1 MCTPAAL
8 ARRNRSPHFGQ
19 EVGSAIRR
27 PPTGSAT
34 PRPPCPAAGVAG
46 LPGSAAAGCTAS
58 ATSGTSRPTARRRAA
73 RRRPPRTPAA
83 PGTRGRTSARRRS
96 SRPSPACSRRRCGTA
111 RGRPRGRGR
120 RGTSRAGQPAGTSG
134 ALQLG
139 DGEGSAGLLR
149 AGPVLAVTDR
159 LAGPADGAVDPA
171 GVAGDGAG
179 VASGAGPPDRAV
191 QGGRGDT
198 EPVGG
203 LLAGVLL
210 AVEEG
215 PLLHQLVAGPGAAR
229 VVFVPP
235 GAALPAVAGLA
246 QATRVAVW
254 FELGVADAAVAHANL
269 LAFGTGAKDAGRH
282 TGLSTGLGAG
292 WGCGLLRRGFTVVGR
307 LRSSRSRSHALQ
319 RRSPFG
325 PMRTL
330 SPLISCTPTRQ
341 NLGRGRP
348 RRAHDTEHQ
357 RR

>member
-1 MCTPAAL
+1 
-8 ARRNRSPHFGQ
+8 
-19 EVGSAIRR
+19 
-27 PPTGSAT
+27 
-34 PRPPCPAAGVAG
+34 
-46 LPGSAAAGCTAS
+46 
-58 ATSGTSRPTARRRAA
+58 
-73 RRRPPRTPAA
+73 
-83 PGTRGRTSARRRS
+83 
-96 SRPSPACSRRRCGTA
+96 
-111 RGRPRGRGR
+111 R

-269 LAFGTGAKDAGRH
+269 LVSGTGAKDAGRH
-282 TGLSTGLGAG
+282 TALSTGLGPG
-292 WGCGLLRRGFTVVGR
+292 WSGGRPPSTRRGP
-307 LRSSRSRSHALQ
+307 AA
-319 RRSPFG
+319 PA
-325 PMRTL
+325 
-330 SPLISCTPTRQ
+330 
-341 NLGRGRP
+341 GRGTGARRRGRHIPRP
-348 RRAHDTEHQ
+348 PLTRAAPTAACGARSGARTAPNRRGHG
-357 RR
+357 